1 MILFM
6 ALNYIVYYRD
16 MIVKWFTTLHVGS
29 IVCYCSCAFCHFIL
43 GLPVNRN
50 HLLIGVI
57 IRPKSKHAPKPEPPT
72 EKPADPQTA
81 AVLSEHAG
89 TNKRNMFVAK
99 CTIITGIEPVQL
111 TS

>member
-1 MILFM
+1 MCTT
-6 ALNYIVYYRD
+6 LNDGSMVYY
-16 MIVKWFTTLHVGS
+16 FS
-29 IVCYCSCAFCHFIL
+29 NAFCHFNI
-43 GLPVNRN
+43 GLPVNRT

-57 IRPKSKHAPKPEPPT
+57 IRPKSKHATKPEPPT

-89 TNKRNMFVAK
+89 TNKHDMFVAES
-99 CTIITGIEPVQL
+99 TIITGIEVQL

>member
-6 ALNYIVYYRD
+6 ALNYTAYYCD
-16 MIVKWFTTLHVGS
+16 MIVTWFTTLHVGS
-29 IVCYCSCAFCHFIL
+29 MVYYCSSAFCHFIL

-72 EKPADPQTA
+72 EKPADPQPA
-81 AVLSEHAG
+81 VVLSEHAG
-89 TNKRNMFVAK
+89 TDKRNMFVAK
-99 CTIITGIEPVQL
+99 CTIITGIEVVQL
-111 TS
+111 SS